1 MGLTSPFDTDASTA
15 EPAILG
21 SNLDSAN
28 FSELRTPQSIL
39 RFGGLTMDSR
49 TGVTHWRGH
58 TLQLSLEEREL
69 LGILLRHAGQ
79 ILTTERFATLLKLEL
94 QQVDTRMS
102 ALVTRLKQ
110 DGVTCLPCRARG
122 LGYIL
127 WRC

>member
-21 SNLDSAN
+21 SRLNSVN
-28 FSELRTPQSIL
+28 ISELPASQSTL

-69 LGILLRHAGQ
+69 LGVFLRHAGQ
-79 ILTTERFATLLKLEL
+79 ILTTERFAALLKMEL
-94 QQVDTRMS
+94 QQVDVRVS
-102 ALVTRLKQ
+102 ALVARLKQ
-110 DGVTCLPCRARG
+110 DSVTCLPCRASG